1 MTRREIIHNIVQ
13 THPKIKLSTL
23 KEWVRIDE
31 DLPSTVEEWIDL
43 TNRIRKDEGEWAIN
57 R

>member
-31 DLPSTVEEWIDL
+31 DLPSTVEECIDL
-43 TNRIRKDEGEWAIN
+43 RNRIRKDEGEWAIN